1 MSSPANRNAFLSG
14 VPLVTLVL
22 ELPLRFESVNDRSG
36 IRAGI
41 DILPFTAT
49 IALGSAITG
58 GLTVGGR
65 VPPIFVLAVGSILQ
79 ILGMGLLYS
88 VHVNSSLPASIYGY
102 QILVGL
108 GSGLS
113 LTTLLD
119 IVPFIVDRR
128 VLGMCPCPQICI
140 FF

>member
-1 MSSPANRNAFLSG
+1 MSSPANRNVFLSG
-14 VPLVTLVL
+14 VPLVTIVL
-22 ELPLRFESVNDRSG
+22 ELPLRLESVNDRSG

-58 GLTVGGR
+58 GLTVRGR
-65 VPPIFVLAVGSILQ
+65 VPLIFVLAVGSILQ

-88 VHVNSSLPASIYGY
+88 VHANSSLPASIYGY